1 MKRLIIAT
9 AIMLS
14 TPALAEV
21 GKPFEQL
28 DLDRALPSTP
38 DNVAVY
44 ERIPAERM
52 PFEQTMLDRA
62 ILGEPEPERVQ
73 VAQLGSASYKSGEDS
88 ESSDKNPWANDHN
101 FIAPAP

>member
-9 AIMLS
+9 AILLS

-21 GKPFEQL
+21 GKPFEQV
-28 DLDRALPSTP
+28 DLDRALPSIP

-44 ERIPAERM
+44 ERSPAERM

-62 ILGEPEPERVQ
+62 ILGERERVQ

-88 ESSDKNPWANDHN
+88 EKNPWANDHN